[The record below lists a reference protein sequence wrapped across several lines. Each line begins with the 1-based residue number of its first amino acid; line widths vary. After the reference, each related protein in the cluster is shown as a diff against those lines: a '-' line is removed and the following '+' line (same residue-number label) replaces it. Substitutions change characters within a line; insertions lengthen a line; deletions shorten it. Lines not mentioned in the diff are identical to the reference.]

1 MYNSSL
7 DILKKIESFGFKAYI
22 VGGFARDLY
31 LNRKSA
37 DVDICTNATPKD
49 LKDIFKESMLPKEQY
64 GSVTVIY
71 KKIHF
76 EITTFRKDIKY
87 ENNRLP
93 VKIKYIDDLSEDL
106 KRRDFVINTMC
117 IDSSGNL
124 LDLLHA
130 TNDLDNKIIKTV
142 GSARNKIKED
152 SLRILRAIRFATIL
166 NFKLDDELKRSIKR
180 YAPLLKKLSY
190 HRKKEEL
197 DKIFSSI
204 NVNYGVS
211 LILELGLEKYL
222 EIPNLKD
229 AIITSNSIGI
239 WAQLDVLNKYE
250 FTNNEKELIE
260 KINELR
266 KNYSFDNYVLYKN
279 GLYVACMAA
288 EINKIDK
295 KIVTKKYMSLPI
307 KNVKDIMIDGNE
319 ICNALNIKPS
329 RIIRDIQ
336 ADLEN
341 KIIYN
346 KLDNNKE
353 AIIKYLK
360 EDYTIIEGER

>member
-1 MYNSSL
+1 MYSNSL
-7 DILKKIESFGFKAYI
+7 KLLKKIEDAGFKAYV
-22 VGGFARDLY
+22 VGGYPRDLY

-49 LKDIFKESMLPKEQY
+49 LKEIFQDSMLPKEQY

-71 KKIHF
+71 HKIHF

-93 VKIKYIDDLSEDL
+93 VKIKYIDSLSQDL
-106 KRRDFVINTMC
+106 KRRDFIINTLC
-117 IDSSGNL
+117 IDSDGEL
-124 LDLLHA
+124 IDLMHA
-130 TNDLDNKIIKTV
+130 TKDLDNKIIRTV
-142 GSARNKIKED
+142 GNAKAKIKED
-152 SLRILRAIRFATIL
+152 ALRILRAIRFATIL
-166 NFKLDDELKRSIKR
+166 DFKLDDDLKKAIKKHGN
-180 YAPLLKKLSY
+180 LLYKLSY

-204 NVNYGVS
+204 NVKYGVS
-211 LILELGLEKYL
+211 LLLELGLDKYL

-229 AIITSNSIGI
+229 IVITSNSIGI
-239 WAQLDVLNKYE
+239 WAQLNILDKYE
-250 FTNNEKELIE
+250 FTNNEKELIK
-260 KINELR
+260 KINELC
-266 KNYSFDNYVLYKN
+266 KEYSFDNYVLYKN
-279 GLYVACMAA
+279 GLYVATQAA

-295 KIVTKKYMSLPI
+295 TIITKKYMNLPI
-307 KNVKDIMIDGNE
+307 KNIKDIMIDGNE

-329 RIIRDIQ
+329 KLIREIQ

-346 KLDNNKE
+346 KLENSKDK
-353 AIIKYLK
+353 IIEYLK
-360 EDYTIIEGER
+360 ENY

>member
-7 DILKKIESFGFKAYI
+7 SLLKKIESFGFRAYI
-22 VGGFARDLY
+22 VGGYARDLY

-37 DVDICTNATPKD
+37 DVDVCTNATPKD
-49 LKDIFKESMLPKEQY
+49 LKNIFKEGMLPKEQY

-71 KKIHF
+71 NKIHF

-93 VKIKYIDDLSEDL
+93 VKIKYINDLSEDL
-106 KRRDFVINTMC
+106 KRRDFIINTLC
-117 IDSSGNL
+117 IDSNGNM
-124 LDLLHA
+124 LDLLQA
-130 TNDLDNKIIKTV
+130 TKDLDNQIIRTV
-142 GSARNKIKED
+142 GNAKNKIKED

-166 NFKLDDELKRSIKR
+166 NFKLDDDLKKNIKKH
-180 YAPLLKKLSY
+180 ANLLKKLSY

-204 NVNYGVS
+204 NVKYGVS
-211 LILELGLEKYL
+211 LILELGLEKHL
-222 EIPNLKD
+222 EIPNL
-229 AIITSNSIGI
+229 INTVITSNSIGI
-239 WAQLDVLNKYE
+239 WAQLDVIDKYE
-250 FTNNEKELIE
+250 FTNNEKELIS

-279 GLYVACMAA
+279 GLYVATMAA
-288 EINKIDK
+288 EINRIDK

-307 KNVKDIMIDGNE
+307 KNIKDIMIDGNE
-319 ICNALNIKPS
+319 ICKALNIKPS

-353 AIIKYLK
+353 DIIKYLEEEYNNK
-360 EDYTIIEGER
+360 VVE